1 MFNSILFKNIEEMLF
16 DYFSNY
22 KKVIVPIVGQL
33 NMTNILTYLRRV

>member
-22 KKVIVPIVGQL
+22 KKVIVPL
-33 NMTNILTYLRRV
+33 PLRRASACQP